1 MLGCTYG
8 PVVGMVDAIAAYK
21 EAFASYRK
29 NTVEYAKY
37 SFLMGTLATFLSIAL
52 VLVFF
57 VLGMLASGSAASIS
71 VMVSALS
78 LNLVGLAAIFLVIA
92 VGMLVF
98 IWAEMG
104 ITGAYVETVN
114 MILSGRKQT
123 VPGFISA
130 IPRRATTL
138 TLIAAIN
145 TIIVILPILL
155 FAVLGLTLAGG
166 DFNSIVFL
174 GMFLAGIAVSMFLL
188 QFLAFGM
195 VASVVDGRGPIDS
208 VRRSFA
214 TGAKNVVPLIIYY
227 VIGGFL
233 MLPVLFPGI
242 GALYAVLFAGPLLN
256 GALITMYKKSK

>member
-1 MLGCTYG
+1 
-8 PVVGMVDAIAAYK
+8 MVDAIAAYK

-37 SFLMGTLATFLSIAL
+37 SLLMGTLASFLSIAL
-52 VLVFF
+52 VLVLF
-57 VLGMLASGSAASIS
+57 VLGLLASGSAASIS

-78 LNLVGLAAIFLVIA
+78 LNLVGLAAVFLVIA

-104 ITGAYVETVN
+104 ITGAYAETVN
-114 MILSGRKQT
+114 MVLSGRKQT
-123 VPGFISA
+123 VSGFMSA

-138 TLIAAIN
+138 TLIAVISA
-145 TIIVILPILL
+145 IIVVLPILL
-155 FAVLGLTLAGG
+155 FLALGLMLAGG
-166 DFNSIVFL
+166 NLSSIVL
-174 GMFLAGIAVSMFLL
+174 VAMFLAGMAVSAFLL

-195 VASVVDGRGPIDS
+195 VASVVDNRGPVDS

-214 TGAKNVVPLIIYY
+214 TGAKNIIPLITYY

-233 MLPVLFPGI
+233 VLPAIFPGI
-242 GALYAVLFAGPLLN
+242 GALYAVLFAAPILN